1 MEAYRE
7 FANLYDKLMNDFDY
21 KMWFNYIEDIFHRY
35 EKKPKWILEMACGTG
50 NLSLHLA
57 EQGYKLTCFD
67 LSEEMLA
74 QAYLKLN
81 RYKNVKILNGN
92 MIDFK
97 INQKFQSIIS
107 ICDSINYVIELEEL
121 EATFKNVYDHLEED
135 GLLIFD
141 INSYYKLS
149 EVIGNNIFVEDRED
163 VFYTW
168 QNDFDPKT
176 NICEFYLTFFLSE
189 EDNNYTRFDEEH
201 KERAYTVEEITNILK
216 KVGFK
221 SIDYF
226 EAFTFDEI
234 NSNTERINFVVSK

>member
-97 INQKFQSIIS
+97 INQKFDAIIS
-107 ICDSINYVIELEEL
+107 ICDSINYIIEEKDLKS
-121 EATFKNVYDHLEED
+121 TFQNAYNNLED
-135 GLLIFD
+135 GGIFIFD
-141 INSYYKLS
+141 INSFYKLK
-149 EVIGNNIFVEDRED
+149 NILGHNTFIEDKEG

-168 QNDFDPKT
+168 ENYYDDEKNT
-176 NICEFYLTFFLSE
+176 CHFYLNFFVHDFE
-189 EDNNYTRFDEEH
+189 NQYIRFEEEH
-201 KERAYTVEEITNILK
+201 IEKAYTTEEIIRLLNDA
-216 KVGFK
+216 GFK
-221 SIDYF
+221 SVDYY
-226 EAFTFDEI
+226 EAFTFEEI
-234 NSNTERINFVVSK
+234 NPLTERINFVVTK